1 MNLLAMGLPMA
12 AVLLSVILMSSG
24 GSGASM
30 LRFLPFMLA
39 SYLASGVTFVL
50 GSRSYKK
57 QLAKAKDDHGEA
69 LRALEVKLATLRQ
82 EQLRVLD
89 DVDPEPA
96 ECLRRAQRKSPR
108 LGERRPEDPDF
119 LYLRL
124 GVGRIQTSLH
134 LEAPEAKTPS
144 PEFAEEAKVAQS
156 LYQEYSG
163 IPDAPVRARLA
174 WTGSLGIS
182 GGRYEIL
189 SAARALVTHTVT
201 HHWPTE
207 VQVAAVGRPS
217 EGPNKPGGDP
227 TWSWIANLPHATN
240 AIGWRQAASG
250 PDEQTLS
257 ALMTELEAM
266 LQRREQSFE
275 AQRQGKSGAELA
287 PPLPRIL
294 LLFDNLPLNF
304 AHPGLSLLLEKGRL
318 LGVYGIFLMDKA
330 DHVPSDCGAIIEI
343 SSGRLTYKEIGPDG
357 LKLECKP
364 DLVDLKQAEAL
375 SGALGAVDWPLS
387 EDLARPPELIT
398 FLALFGA
405 SNVEELPVEDWWDDE
420 PPYGYLCAPIG
431 KTSATGDMIFDLN
444 DKDGAHGPHGLIGG
458 MTGSGKS
465 EVLKTL
471 LLALATTHSPYDLN
485 FALIDYKGGAAFN
498 ELAKLPHTVGVITDI
513 ESHATYGE
521 RVILALNGE
530 INNRKR
536 ILENARA
543 AFGFGRSHID
553 EYRRL
558 PVKRPLPR
566 LVVVFDEFAEFKQRH
581 PAESKRLI
589 SIARQGR
596 SLGVHLILAT
606 QNIEA
611 AIDPEILQNSTF
623 RICLRVSQ
631 VQDSIQMV
639 GIPDA
644 VNLTRGRG
652 YFRAQ
657 TRQLFQAAYA
667 GGAYLSEKPGAR
679 ATSSVHRLWPDGR
692 KDLIELPKWTPGDG
706 KDSGAEQAQFTE
718 AQAIVDRL
726 GEAARHLRLKRPPP
740 VWPNPLPDR
749 LYLPEILSKH
759 VSGGWDST
767 QWHPCRPWAA
777 RNCANVTVHP
787 VLGLYD
793 HPAEQKQVVF
803 QIDPVRGGGHLLV
816 FGSVGTGKS
825 TLLRTLVTSLAY
837 TRRPDEVHVYIL
849 DFGGQASLKALEPLP
864 HVGAVVT
871 RSEAERVERLIRYVH
886 GEVARRDKLF
896 RKERLDTWADYNARV
911 PPQQRLPAIYLIID
925 GFGEFK
931 RTFPTELVREAAS
944 LVSGGAAAGMFMVVS
959 TNLQGDVPNDLF
971 ANINLRLTFHQ
982 ADQTEYFRIVGK
994 PSDAKVQ
1001 EEIGKAP
1008 PPGRGL
1014 LRGTPPL
1021 EFQAALATSGLSDE
1035 DQARELSNLAEAM
1048 RRAWKGSLPIPI
1060 RSLPLLL
1067 TLPEQRPTAARSPQP
1082 TSSSLITVLGQD
1094 FESLSPVMLSLDD
1107 DGPTFLVAGVSP
1119 QSGKTTL
1126 LQTWVLSLAERYW
1139 PNDLQI
1145 VFLDHHTRTMSPFRR
1160 LPHKLDYIGSD
1171 SGLEHA
1177 ATQLAEEIKRR
1188 QEAVERAYERDPDGF
1203 DSRTFMRRWPRILI
1217 VVDDYDR
1224 FAGQADAYRRRLADF
1239 LTSGGELGV
1248 SFLLSGNAS
1257 ELPRDYDDPLMQR
1270 TRKHGCGVLLSG
1282 TDGIEQFNEARRPP
1296 GQPGSG
1302 LPPGRGF
1309 VISRGRPKLF
1319 QAAVYWSE
1327 EEPPADALSRRLEA
1341 ILSRFGAPEILSN
1354 ASS

>member
-1 MNLLAMGLPMA
+1 MM
-12 AVLLSVILMSSG
+12 
-24 GSGASM
+24 
-30 LRFLPFMLA
+30 A
-39 SYLASGVTFVL
+39 SYLASGVTFMI
-50 GSRSYKK
+50 GSRNYKK
-57 QLAKAKDDHGEA
+57 QLAKAKDEHSEA
-69 LRALEVKLATLRQ
+69 LRALEVKLNTLRQ
-82 EQLRVLD
+82 EQLRVLH

-96 ECLRRAQRKSPR
+96 ECLRRAQRKSSR

-124 GVGRIQTSLH
+124 GIGRVPTTLN
-134 LEAPEAKTPS
+134 LEPPKAETPS
-144 PEFAEEAKVAQS
+144 PEFVEESKVAQS
-156 LYQEYSG
+156 LYQEFST
-163 IPDAPVRARLA
+163 IPDAPVCARLP
-174 WTGSLGIS
+174 WTGSLGIA
-182 GGRYEIL
+182 GGRYEVL
-189 SAARALVTHTVT
+189 GVARALVAQIVT

-207 VQVAAVGRPS
+207 VQVGVVGRPA
-217 EGPNKPGGDP
+217 EAHTKPAADS
-227 TWSWIANLPHATN
+227 TWSWMADLPHGTIAL
-240 AIGWRQAASG
+240 GWRSASSS

-266 LQRREQSFE
+266 LQRREQAFE
-275 AQRQGKSGAELA
+275 AQRQGKSGELP
-287 PPLPRIL
+287 PPLPRVLI
-294 LLFDNLPLNF
+294 LFDHLPLTY
-304 AHPGLSLLLEKGRL
+304 AHPGLSLLLEKGQL
-318 LGVYGIFLMDKA
+318 LGVYGIFLTDKA
-330 DHVPSDCGAIIEI
+330 DNVPSDCGAIIEVA
-343 SSGRLTYKEIGPDG
+343 SGRLTYKEIGPEG

-375 SGALGAVDWPLS
+375 AQALEQVDWPLS

-398 FLALFGA
+398 FLSLFGA
-405 SNVEELPVEDWWDDE
+405 PNVKELPVESWWDEE
-420 PPYGYLCAPIG
+420 PPFGYLCAPIG
-431 KTSATGDMIFDLN
+431 RTSATGDMIFNLN
-444 DKDGAHGPHGLIGG
+444 DQDGAHGPHGLIGG

-471 LLALATTHSPYDLN
+471 LLALAATHSPYDLN

-530 INNRKR
+530 IDNRKR

-667 GGAYLSEKPGAR
+667 GGSYSSEQPGAR
-679 ATSSVHRLWPDGR
+679 GASSVYRLWPDGR
-692 KDLIELPKWTPGDG
+692 KETIDLPKWAPTDG
-706 KDSGAEQAQFTE
+706 KDGAGEQAQFTE

-749 LYLPEILSKH
+749 LYLPEILGKH
-759 VSGGWDST
+759 VSGGWDNS

-777 RNCANVTVHP
+777 RNRTDVTVHP

-803 QIDPVRGGGHLLV
+803 QIDPVRGGGHLLI
-816 FGSVGTGKS
+816 FGSAGTGKS

-837 TRRPDEVHVYIL
+837 TRRPDEVHAYIL
-849 DFGGQASLKALEPLP
+849 DFGGQATLKALEPLP

-871 RSEAERVERLIRYVH
+871 RGEAERVERLIRHVQ

-896 RKERLDTWADYNARV
+896 RKERLDSWADFNARV

-931 RTFPTELVREAAS
+931 RTFPPELVREAAA
-944 LVSGGAAAGMFMVVS
+944 LVSGGAAAGLFMVVS
-959 TNLQGDVPNDLF
+959 TNLQADVPNDLF

-1021 EFQAALATSGLSDE
+1021 EFQAALPTSGLTDE
-1035 DQARELSNLAEAM
+1035 DQARDLANLAESM
-1048 RRAWKGSLPIPI
+1048 RRAWKGSLPAPI

-1067 TLPEQRPTAARSPQP
+1067 TLPEQRPMGARSTQP
-1082 TSSSLITVLGQD
+1082 TTSALTTVLGQD
-1094 FESLSPVMLSLDD
+1094 YEGLSPVILSLDD

-1119 QSGKTTL
+1119 QSGKTSL
-1126 LQTWVLSLAERYW
+1126 LQSWVLNLAERYW
-1139 PNDLQI
+1139 PNDIQMI
-1145 VFLDHHTRTMSPFRR
+1145 FLDHHARTMSPFRR
-1160 LPHKLDYIGSD
+1160 LPHKMDYVGSA
-1171 SGLEHA
+1171 SGLEDVG
-1177 ATQLAEEIKRR
+1177 TKLAEEIKRR
-1188 QEAVERAYERDPDGF
+1188 QESVERAYERDPDGF
-1203 DSRTFMRRWPRILI
+1203 DSRTFARRWPRILI
-1217 VVDDYDR
+1217 VIDDYDR
-1224 FAGQADAYRRRLADF
+1224 FAGQADAFRRRLADL

-1270 TRKHGCGVLLSG
+1270 TRKHGCGVLLCG
-1282 TDGIEQFNEARRPP
+1282 TDGIEQFNEARRPQ
-1296 GQPGSG
+1296 GSPGSG
-1302 LPPGRGF
+1302 LPPGRGYM
-1309 VISRGRPKLF
+1309 ISRGRPKLF
-1319 QAAVYWSE
+1319 QAAVYWRE
-1327 EEPPADALSRRLEA
+1327 EEPPSDALSRRLEA
-1341 ILSRFGAPEILSN
+1341 VLRRFGAPKPAAN
-1354 ASS
+1354 PPR